1 MEGGKVDDGRYEPT
15 NEEILARVKPLA
27 VLQQTQTQAKQRI
40 VNLLGLALG
49 LGVFLVI
56 ALIVTQKQGEPSEG
70 SILTAGEIFMRADNP
85 ADYRG
90 GVILRA
96 GEENYLVVKTNIS
109 GGAGT
114 VQLKRVFGIRGSP
127 DQLEV
132 EEHTYKR
139 YEVPTKMPDRLW
151 SELPKPGLYVT
162 EYGEYDDSTGLIAVS
177 YNGSLIVGVKM
188 TGNQFV
194 PAGETTFQINM
205 TDNLSVRMQHASMGF
220 KNARWLEKNKDPLN
234 DTIVELIKNGGNTLA
249 IECFKDHPGQPL
261 EAPKNE
267 ERKKGKGGKTVSS
280 YFKGQLD
287 DLTTAL
293 YKTEPHFI
301 RCVVPNT
308 HKQ

>member
-1 MEGGKVDDGRYEPT
+1 MGSARGIVMEGAGVKVPDDGRYEPT
-15 NEEILARVKPLA
+15 NEEILARVKPLIE
-27 VLQQTQTQAKQRI
+27 LQQTQTQAKQRI

-56 ALIVTQKQGEPSEG
+56 ALIVTHNQGDASGG

-90 GVILRA
+90 GVILRS

-114 VQLKRVFGIRGSP
+114 VQLKRVFGIRGSA

-132 EEHTYKR
+132 EDHTYKR

-220 KNARWLEKNKDPLN
+220 KNARW
-234 DTIVELIKNGGNTLA
+234 VEEG
-249 IECFKDHPGQPL
+249 
-261 EAPKNE
+261 
-267 ERKKGKGGKTVSS
+267 
-280 YFKGQLD
+280 YQLD
-287 DLTTAL
+287 SEQLNQW
-293 YKTEPHFI
+293 HFKI
-301 RCVVPNT
+301 ENT
-308 HKQ
+308 RHQSWDCEFYHISKLKPMMLH

>member
-1 MEGGKVDDGRYEPT
+1 MGSACGFGMEGGKVDDGRYEPS

-56 ALIVTQKQGEPSEG
+56 ALIATQKQGEPSEG

-139 YEVPTKMPDRLW
+139 Y
-151 SELPKPGLYVT
+151 VT

-220 KNARWLEKNKDPLN
+220 KNARW
-234 DTIVELIKNGGNTLA
+234 VEEG
-249 IECFKDHPGQPL
+249 
-261 EAPKNE
+261 
-267 ERKKGKGGKTVSS
+267 
-280 YFKGQLD
+280 YQLD
-287 DLTTAL
+287 SEQLNQW
-293 YKTEPHFI
+293 HFKI
-301 RCVVPNT
+301 ENT
-308 HKQ
+308 RHQSWDCEFYHISKLKPMMLH